1 MVPSVVQR
9 LRGSI
14 MRSRVGLLLIC
25 LLTATSVHAASIEKA
40 RALKTNGLLRE
51 AKSELVELSFSD
63 AAPAGDK
70 AEALLLLGDIGVEE
84 GKPEVAA
91 ENWSKVTRDY
101 PQEAAAKLASEKL
114 ASLSNSGAHMPAKSE
129 GPKSQSFPS
138 GTLLVVG
145 PREFPWSIPQIAA
158 SLGSHATPFD
168 GSIAEAMVLAK
179 SNREIVGVA
188 EISLSVDTA
197 FESGRVVCSLPSGT
211 KVWEEKVMF
220 NLGGGAERI
229 ARRFVDSL
237 AKRVAGRPC
246 PGSSR

>member
-1 MVPSVVQR
+1 MN
-9 LRGSI
+9 
-14 MRSRVGLLLIC
+14 SRVILLLIC
-25 LLTATSVHAASIEKA
+25 FLAVASAHPASIEKA

-63 AAPAGDK
+63 AAPAADK
-70 AEALLLLGDIGVEE
+70 AEALLLLGDIGIEE

-114 ASLSNSGAHMPAKSE
+114 ASLSNSGARTQAKSDS
-129 GPKSQSFPS
+129 PKSQSYPS

-168 GSIAEAMVLAK
+168 GSIAEAMVQAR
-179 SNREIVGVA
+179 SNPEIVGVA

-197 FESGRVVCSLPSGT
+197 FESGRVVCSLPNGS
-211 KVWEEKVMF
+211 KIWEEKVMF
-220 NLGGGAERI
+220 NLGGGTERI

-237 AKRVAGRPC
+237 ATKVARRPC
-246 PGSSR
+246 PGRP

>member
-1 MVPSVVQR
+1 MPPRVV
-9 LRGSI
+9 
-14 MRSRVGLLLIC
+14 LLLSC
-25 LLTATSVHAASIEKA
+25 LITATSVHAASIEKA

-63 AAPAGDK
+63 AVSPADK

-114 ASLSNSGAHMPAKSE
+114 ASLSNPTPQTPAQSDSSKSH
-129 GPKSQSFPS
+129 PYPS

-168 GSIAEAMVLAK
+168 GSIADAMVQAR
-179 SNREIVGVA
+179 SNPEIVGVA

-197 FESGRVVCSLPSGT
+197 FESGRVVCSLPNGS

-237 AKRVAGRPC
+237 AKKVARRPC
-246 PGSSR
+246 PSSSQ

>member
-1 MVPSVVQR
+1 
-9 LRGSI
+9 
-14 MRSRVGLLLIC
+14 MRSRVILLLIC
-25 LLTATSVHAASIEKA
+25 LLAAASAHSASIEKA

-63 AAPAGDK
+63 AAPAADK
-70 AEALLLLGDIGVEE
+70 AEALLLLGDIGIEE
-84 GKPEVAA
+84 GKPEVGA

-101 PQEAAAKLASEKL
+101 PQEAAAKLASERL
-114 ASLSNSGAHMPAKSE
+114 ASLSNSGAHTHAKSDS
-129 GPKSQSFPS
+129 PKTQSYPS

-168 GSIAEAMVLAK
+168 GSIAEAMKQAK
-179 SNREIVGVA
+179 SNPEIIGVA

-197 FESGRVVCSLPSGT
+197 FESGRVVCSLPNGS
-211 KVWEEKVMF
+211 KIWEEKVMF

-229 ARRFVDSL
+229 ARRFVDNL
-237 AKRVAGRPC
+237 ANKVARRPC
-246 PGSSR
+246 PDSSP